1 MFSIATANPKEIVFL
16 LDTSVSMND
25 TDPDKLSPD
34 CIEALIRLLSD
45 EDKFGLVTY
54 NDNLQLVEPLG

>member
-1 MFSIATANPKEIVFL
+1 
-16 LDTSVSMND
+16 MND

-54 NDNLQLVEPLG
+54 NDNLQLVEPLGSD